1 MKLKPNIIAV
11 ASTSTLRQI
20 VDDYELSVEDKR
32 KRQAL
37 ADVISSARRCKP
49 EELLGYLDESEV
61 KQVCEAVGVESRG
74 RKNALIARL
83 LDATSPAPPPT
94 TQPSRTIQPRILNQL
109 PTRRPMGDTKP
120 AQENLQLT
128 TPDGGTTNVE
138 KYEFEPI
145 KGYPMLNW
153 RGKRPFTSTQYY
165 PAQLKEVHGEEVDG
179 WRNKIFWG
187 DNLQVM
193 SHLLKQFRGKV
204 DLIYIDPPFDSKAD
218 YKKSITLRGNSAT
231 SDQWFFE
238 EKQYTDIWNNDEYLQ
253 FMYERLVLLRE
264 LMHDEAVICLHCDW
278 HKGQYLRILL
288 DEIFGPANFVNDII
302 WQRTGAHNDADRY
315 GIVHDYIFV
324 YSKATKHPF
333 HPCFVEHSEEHLE
346 TRFNLTDPENGR
358 RFFAGPITAP
368 GDGPARVF
376 EGREIS
382 PPAGRHWSYSQ
393 DGIDRLSQEKRIYY
407 SGTGTPYLKQ
417 YMDEYVSQGRR
428 IQSIWTDMLPSKTG
442 AELVGYP
449 TQKPEKLLQRII
461 ESFSEPNALILDCFM
476 GSGTTQ
482 AVAMKL
488 GRRFIGAD
496 INLGAIQISTKR
508 LIGAADA
515 LRQKQLDVQAK
526 PFTGFELYNVNHY
539 DVFRN
544 PVQAKELVLEAL
556 EVQKL
561 EFSTVFDGEKDG
573 RMVKIMPVN
582 RIATRADLNELI
594 AGFDYKAWERK
605 QNESPNR
612 PVEKITLVCMGHEP
626 TLRAELEL
634 AARPFKIDVEVVD
647 ILRDKADLEFKRDSQ
662 AKVSIKKGELVIEKF
677 YPMNLLQK
685 LSLQKEAVEDWKEL
699 AESVL
704 IDWNY
709 DGAVLQPA
717 VVDIPGKN
725 EMVKGTYK
733 VPGDAGTIRVKIT
746 DLLSESWEGSVANGD

>member
-1 MKLKPNIIAV
+1 MSK
-11 ASTSTLRQI
+11 
-20 VDDYELSVEDKR
+20 
-32 KRQAL
+32 
-37 ADVISSARRCKP
+37 
-49 EELLGYLDESEV
+49 
-61 KQVCEAVGVESRG
+61 
-74 RKNALIARL
+74 
-83 LDATSPAPPPT
+83 
-94 TQPSRTIQPRILNQL
+94 
-109 PTRRPMGDTKP
+109 DTP
-120 AQENLQLT
+120 AQESLQLA

-193 SHLLKQFRGKV
+193 SHLLKQFRGKI

-218 YKKSITLRGNSAT
+218 YKKLVEVKTKKAA
-231 SDQWFFE
+231 SDMAAFE
-238 EKQYTDIWNNDEYLQ
+238 EKQYTDIWTNDEYLQ
-253 FMYERLVLLRE
+253 FIYERLVMLRE
-264 LMHDEAVICLHCDW
+264 LLNDQGLLFLHCDW
-278 HKGQYLRILL
+278 HKSHYLRCIL
-288 DEIFGPANFVNDII
+288 EEVFGTENFVNEVI
-302 WQRTGAHNDADRY
+302 WQKANSKNFTSSSLSNLHDNIFLYSKNREYVFNEIYEDLREEYVENAYRYTDSDGRKYRLLPIHAPGERNGSTGEAWRGTRPPSGAHWR
-315 GIVHDYIFV
+315 FV
-324 YSKATKHPF
+324 P
-333 HPCFVEHSEEHLE
+333 E
-346 TRFNLTDPENGR
+346 TLDDMSAQGLIEKSENGVLSYR
-358 RFFAGPITAP
+358 KYLEDSLGVRIGTIWLDAKQL
-368 GDGPARVF
+368 PA
-376 EGREIS
+376 S
-382 PPAGRHWSYSQ
+382 
-393 DGIDRLSQEKRIYY
+393 EK
-407 SGTGTPYLKQ
+407 T
-417 YMDEYVSQGRR
+417 
-428 IQSIWTDMLPSKTG
+428 
-442 AELVGYP
+442 GYP
-449 TQKPEKLLQRII
+449 TQKPESIVEKII
-461 ESFSEPNALILDCFM
+461 KIGSQPGGLVFDCFM

-496 INLGAIQISTKR
+496 INLGAIQTTTQR
-508 LIGAADA
+508 LIGVADG
-515 LRQKQLDVQAK
+515 LRQKVLEGEAK
-526 PFTGFELYNVNHY
+526 YFTGFELHNVNHY

-544 PVQAKELVLEAL
+544 PVQAKELLIEAL
-556 EVQKL
+556 EIQKL

-594 AGFDYKAWERK
+594 AGFDYKAWERR
-605 QNESPNR
+605 QNENPNR

-634 AARPFKIDVEVVD
+634 AAKPFKIDVEVVD

-662 AKVSIKKGELVIEKF
+662 AKVSIKKGELIIEKF

-685 LSLQKEAVEDWKEL
+685 LSLQKDAVGDWKEL

-717 VVDIPGKN
+717 VVDIPGKD
-725 EMVKGTYK
+725 EMVKGAYT
-733 VPGDAGTIRVKIT
+733 VPDDAGTIRVKIT
-746 DLLSESWEGSVANGD
+746 DLLSESWEGSVSNGD